1 MNPSIRWLS
10 FVILLLALLVT
21 QMAMGRLMGIG
32 PQRIMPDLLLLLAIF
47 LALRSSCTRTI
58 LACWVLGLVK
68 DLSSSSVL
76 GSYAISFSLVA
87 FLILS
92 LREWL
97 YAGNPLTIL
106 LACLVGSF
114 LTEQIAFGINCL
126 RGHFP
131 LESYQG
137 QSLEMF
143 FSAAFTAALA
153 PFAQV
158 LLLKLSHQL
167 GVSRQVAL
175 ETG

>member
-97 YAGNPLTIL
+97 YAGNPLRV
-106 LACLVGSF
+106 ADHVGGIPYKTMPVGEKNKMAHIKDDLTNEHS
-114 LTEQIAFGINCL
+114 LTEVVSTVRDEKIDFYL
-126 RGHFP
+126 VWTK
-131 LESYQG
+131 L
-137 QSLEMF
+137 
-143 FSAAFTAALA
+143 
-153 PFAQV
+153 QV
-158 LLLKLSHQL
+158 DHTE
-167 GVSRQVAL
+167 V
-175 ETG
+175 